1 MSNHSILKSTL
12 SNPPSLIEAG
22 DGRYHLSEPASLDDV
37 YRLMLNLLEMKYLR
51 PDTLSSPQEVRR
63 FLQVKL
69 ANLEHEVFAVV
80 FLDSQHQVIS
90 YEEMFRGTI
99 DAAAVYPREVVKRC
113 LQLNAAA
120 VIFSHSHPSGVA
132 DPSTADKCIT
142 VRLKDA
148 LSLVDIRVLDHIVI
162 GGTDSVSM
170 AERGM
175 L

>member
-1 MSNHSILKSTL
+1 MSKHSNLKLTP

-22 DGRYHLSEPASLDDV
+22 DGRYHLSEPATLDDV
-37 YRLMLNLLEMKYLR
+37 YNLMLSLLEIKYLR

-80 FLDSQHQVIS
+80 FLDSQHRVIS

-99 DAAAVYPREVVKRC
+99 DSASVYAREVVKRC

-120 VIFSHSHPSGVA
+120 VIFSHSHPSGIP
-132 DPSTADKCIT
+132 DPSQADKRIT
-142 VRLKDA
+142 ERLKEA

-162 GGTDSVSM
+162 GGSDSVSM